1 MLELEDSTKE
11 ETKNILAAQIKHLEL
26 MTRKLEEG
34 VPLQVVHDMI
44 AAGNAS
50 HTTLKYGEEEAEE
63 EEETTGGGG
72 GKSSPGQILLEQLFS
87 DDDEEEEED
96 VLNQSL

>member
-1 MLELEDSTKE
+1 
-11 ETKNILAAQIKHLEL
+11 

-50 HTTLKYGEEEAEE
+50 HTALKYEEEVVEE
-63 EEETTGGGG
+63 EEEAGGG
-72 GKSSPGQILLEQLFS
+72 GKSSPGHILLEQLFS

>member
-1 MLELEDSTKE
+1 MKS
-11 ETKNILAAQIKHLEL
+11 
-26 MTRKLEEG
+26 KLEEG

-50 HTTLKYGEEEAEE
+50 HTTLKYGEEE

-72 GKSSPGQILLEQLFS
+72 KSSPGHILLEQLFS